1 MWYFLEEDLHA
12 VELEYLTF
20 SRLAYLVG
28 VEELEFA
35 SAFVMVVLDADT
47 AVPLLD
53 LALGRPETDINWV
66 GSVENQSGCGN
77 VD

>member
-28 VEELEFA
+28 VEQFELA
-35 SAFVMVVLDADT
+35 SAFVVVVLDTDT
-47 AVPLLD
+47 AMPLLD
-53 LALGRPETDINWV
+53 LALGGPELDVNRFRSIKDET
-66 GSVENQSGCGN
+66 CGRN